1 MTRYHNRTT
10 EKSIRRELRNTMP
23 KAEVVLWAKL
33 KSRQALGCKF
43 RRQFSIGPYILDFY
57 CPALKLAIEVDG
69 GSHFQDGVSQYDAKR
84 QAFIESLGIKVVRFL
99 NTDIYDNLD
108 GVLQTL
114 LREMGRLVHETPH
127 AADRQRRRGKRKT

>member
-1 MTRYHNRTT
+1 
-10 EKSIRRELRNTMP
+10 MP
-23 KAEVVLWAKL
+23 KAEVVLWGKL
-33 KSRQALGCKF
+33 KGRQLLGCKF

-69 GSHFQDGVSQYDAKR
+69 DSHFQDGVTQYDAKR

-99 NTDIYDNLD
+99 NTEIYENIE

-114 LREMGRLVHETPH
+114 IQEMTNQLNVMPRSRERQTRH
-127 AADRQRRRGKRKT
+127 ARRKA